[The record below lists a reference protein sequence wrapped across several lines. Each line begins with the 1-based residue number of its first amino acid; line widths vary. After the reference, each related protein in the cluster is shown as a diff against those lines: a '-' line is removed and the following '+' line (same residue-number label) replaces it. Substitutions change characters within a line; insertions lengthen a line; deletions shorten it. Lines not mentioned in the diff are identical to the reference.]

1 MPDVFPICVWN
12 LKNFFGFRLKTKTS
26 GSINWRKNIVHV
38 SCSLINNKM
47 YCVHLHLCNGK
58 LKYYCSFLHTTVH
71 ALYMYRECIYKQCLL
86 IFIKKLYRWKRNDVF
101 FFTDSANSS
110 VSASPAI
117 NRRQGSPEKAV
128 KHAHQ
133 KDSGLG
139 KILFNVESLQFMVA
153 QIFFQFS

>member
-1 MPDVFPICVWN
+1 MSFDFYKKI
-12 LKNFFGFRLKTKTS
+12 
-26 GSINWRKNIVHV
+26 IQMRK
-38 SCSLINNKM
+38 KW
-47 YCVHLHLCNGK
+47 
-58 LKYYCSFLHTTVH
+58 F
-71 ALYMYRECIYKQCLL
+71 
-86 IFIKKLYRWKRNDVF
+86 F
-101 FFTDSANSS
+101 FFTGSANSS

-153 QIFFQFS
+153 QIFFQFPWYSLNILEFFTFPLNYLKTQSDKIPQISLPHEP

>member
-1 MPDVFPICVWN
+1 MPDVFPVCLWN

-47 YCVHLHLCNGK
+47 YRVHLQLCNGK

-86 IFIKKLYRWKRNDVF
+86 IFIKKIIQMRKKWCF
-101 FFTDSANSS
+101 FFYWQCQQFCVRQSS
-110 VSASPAI
+110 HK
-117 NRRQGSPEKAV
+117 QKAGV
-128 KHAHQ
+128 PR
-133 KDSGLG
+133 
-139 KILFNVESLQFMVA
+139 ESRETCTPKGQW
-153 QIFFQFS
+153 SR